1 MNNKK
6 ILIALG
12 IIGLTSSSI
21 ASAETAQENWNAKFQ
36 STYVWQ
42 KDEAF
47 HSPYASVNSLSS
59 DAHKS
64 YSFTATV
71 ALGVR
76 LWQGSELYLNPEVSQ
91 GVAFSNLTGLGGFT
105 NGELARTSGA
115 KPVLYHARL
124 FLRQTWGLGGGTEEV
139 ESGANQLAGHVDKN
153 RVVMTLGN
161 VSVLDIFDN
170 NIYSHDPRT
179 QFLNW
184 AIMTHGAYDY
194 AADARGY
201 SWGAALEY
209 MGDDWA
215 VRAGRFIQP
224 KEPNL
229 LKLDPDI
236 FEHYGDQIE
245 IEHAHE
251 VDGKPGKLRLLAFR
265 NHTKMSR
272 YQDAL
277 NLSALSATTPDINQ
291 VRYGNQN
298 KVGIALNLEQ
308 EINADIGLF
317 GRAMWADGKTET
329 YAFTE
334 IDHSLSGGVLIKGTR
349 WKRADDTV
357 GLAFAVNGLSNAHRH
372 YLAAGGIGFFLG
384 DGQLNYKSED
394 ILEAFYN
401 VKVAKY
407 AWLTLDLQ
415 HIQNP
420 AYNAD
425 RGPVNFAGVRLHTEF

>member
-6 ILIALG
+6 VITILS
-12 IIGLTSSSI
+12 IIRLTTSSI
-21 ASAETAQENWNAKFQ
+21 ASAETSQEDWNAKFQ

-42 KDEAF
+42 KDAAF
-47 HSPYASVNSLSS
+47 HSPYSSVNSLSS

-64 YSFTATV
+64 YSFTATA

-115 KPVLYHARL
+115 NPTFYRARF
-124 FLRQTWGLGGGTEEV
+124 FLRQIWGLGGESEEIK
-139 ESGANQLAGHVDKN
+139 SDANQLAGNVDKS
-153 RVVMTLGN
+153 RVVVTLGN
-161 VSVLDIFDN
+161 ISVLDIFDN

-184 AIMTHGAYDY
+184 SIMTHGAYDY

-209 MGDDWA
+209 DMDNWA
-215 VRAGRFIQP
+215 VRIGRFIQP

-229 LKLDPDI
+229 LKLDPNI

-245 IEHAHE
+245 IEHAYE
-251 VDGKPGKLRLLAFR
+251 IDGKPGKLRLLAFH

-277 NLSALSATTPDINQ
+277 NLGAFTATTPDLNQ
-291 VRYGNQN
+291 VRYGNQD
-298 KVGIALNLEQ
+298 KIGVGFNLEQ
-308 EINADIGLF
+308 ELNSDIGLF
-317 GRAMWADGKTET
+317 GRVMWADGKTET

-334 IDHSLSGGVLIKGTR
+334 IDRSLSGGVLIKGNS
-349 WKRADDTV
+349 WERANDTV

-372 YLAAGGIGFFLG
+372 YLTEGGIGFFLG

-401 VKVAKY
+401 IKVARY
-407 AWLTLDLQ
+407 AWITLDLQ

-425 RGPVNFAGVRLHTEF
+425 RGPVNFAGIRFHTEF

>member
-245 IEHAHE
+245 I
-251 VDGKPGKLRLLAFR
+251 
-265 NHTKMSR
+265 
-272 YQDAL
+272 
-277 NLSALSATTPDINQ
+277 
-291 VRYGNQN
+291 
-298 KVGIALNLEQ
+298 
-308 EINADIGLF
+308 
-317 GRAMWADGKTET
+317 
-329 YAFTE
+329 
-334 IDHSLSGGVLIKGTR
+334 
-349 WKRADDTV
+349 
-357 GLAFAVNGLSNAHRH
+357 
-372 YLAAGGIGFFLG
+372 
-384 DGQLNYKSED
+384 
-394 ILEAFYN
+394 
-401 VKVAKY
+401 
-407 AWLTLDLQ
+407 
-415 HIQNP
+415 
-420 AYNAD
+420 
-425 RGPVNFAGVRLHTEF
+425 